1 MTSTAGTFRWG
12 LAVHSESA
20 YDQPQPQVLP
30 EHGSLAGFRRLAV
43 AAQTAI
49 GVQTAW
55 SLVLGATGGTR
66 STLFSVSLLL
76 VPVLFFAPV
85 VLFILWFRRCRL
97 NVDRFGPG
105 LQKYSA
111 GWTIGAWFI
120 PLAMWWIPRR
130 IALDIWRI
138 TAPTASAWLINAWWA
153 AWLAKTLG
161 SLWIS
166 RISGNATGY
175 SLFDMAAGLAAGA
188 LAILMIQQVTSHQEA
203 RLRATAQPVPPA
215 PPAPAPHA

>member
-1 MTSTAGTFRWG
+1 MS
-12 LAVHSESA
+12 
-20 YDQPQPQVLP
+20 LP
-30 EHGSLAGFRRLAV
+30 
-43 AAQTAI
+43 
-49 GVQTAW
+49 
-55 SLVLGATGGTR
+55 
-66 STLFSVSLLL
+66 L

-85 VLFILWFRRCRL
+85 VLFILWFRRCRI

-111 GWTIGAWFI
+111 GWTIGAWFV

-130 IALDIWRI
+130 IALDIWRT
-138 TAPTASAWLINAWWA
+138 TAPTAGAWLINAWWA

-175 SLFDMAAGLAAGA
+175 SLFDMATGLAAGA

-203 RLRATAQPVPPA
+203 RLRATAQPA
-215 PPAPAPHA
+215 QAAQPAPHA